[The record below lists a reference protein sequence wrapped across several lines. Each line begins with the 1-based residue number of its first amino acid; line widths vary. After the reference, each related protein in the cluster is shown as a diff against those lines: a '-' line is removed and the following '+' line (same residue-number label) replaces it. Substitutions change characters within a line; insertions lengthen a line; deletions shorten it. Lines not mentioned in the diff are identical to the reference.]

1 MSECMNRKEKM
12 GVGGIRGNFYST
24 KVTNKTC
31 MVLPVDGLRFAKKEK
46 KRYIETLLLLNP
58 LVINECRTGKRPT
71 N

>member
-12 GVGGIRGNFYST
+12 GVGGIRGNFDST

-46 KRYIETLLLLNP
+46 KKIHRNFTTVES
-58 LVINECRTGKRPT
+58 TGNQRVQNWKKA